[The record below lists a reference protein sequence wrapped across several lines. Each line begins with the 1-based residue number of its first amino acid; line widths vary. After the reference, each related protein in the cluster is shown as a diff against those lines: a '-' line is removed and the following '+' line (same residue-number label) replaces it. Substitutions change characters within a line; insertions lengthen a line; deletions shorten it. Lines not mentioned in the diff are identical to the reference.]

1 MKNLVL
7 TLWIV
12 VGTACAIVLFQ
23 VKHEVTDLE
32 DQLASVEAKIKS
44 DKQTIRIL
52 QAEWSYLNR
61 PERLARLSSRYLDL
75 KPLDPAQI
83 VTVENLPRLD
93 EQFDGGT
100 NIKLPG
106 AATPTSTGG
115 AQ

>member
-23 VKHEVTDLE
+23 VKHEVTALE
-32 DQLASVEAKIKS
+32 DQLASVEYKIKT
-44 DKQTIRIL
+44 DRQAIRIL

-61 PERLARLSSRYLDL
+61 PERLARLSSQYLNL
-75 KPLDPAQI
+75 KPLDPSQI
-83 VTVENLPRLD
+83 VTLQDIPKLEEEPSS
-93 EQFDGGT
+93 GT
-100 NIKLPG
+100 QINLPG
-106 AATPTSTGG
+106 AATPASAEI